1 MLEHLTVAQ
10 VREIIA
16 AHAAASRDYSAM
28 SDYLGI
34 GTARP
39 SLGRSLTER
48 DLVKALQH
56 SDELHGAEWHRLR
69 QLTNALPQP
78 ALIELTALV
87 WFGRRGGDYEHC
99 LANAKQT
106 SDGRAGDMNYLLGK
120 SLSEYLS
127 RALEL
132 MAAGNK
138 RGEPLA

>member
-34 GTARP
+34 GTARG
-39 SLGRSLTER
+39 LGRSLTER
-48 DLVKALQH
+48 DIVKAFQH

-69 QLTNALPQP
+69 QLTNALPDP
-78 ALIELTALV
+78 ALIELTTLV
-87 WFGRRGGDYEHC
+87 WFARRGGDYEHC

-106 SDGRAGDMNYLLGK
+106 SDGRARDINYLLGK
-120 SLSEYLS
+120 PLSEYLT

-132 MAAGNK
+132 IAAGNK
-138 RGEPLA
+138 RGDPLA